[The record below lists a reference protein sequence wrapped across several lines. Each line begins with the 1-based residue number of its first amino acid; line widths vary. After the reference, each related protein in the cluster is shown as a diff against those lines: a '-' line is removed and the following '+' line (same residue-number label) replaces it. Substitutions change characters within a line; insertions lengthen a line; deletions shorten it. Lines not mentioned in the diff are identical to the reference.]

1 MLSRCYRPLS
11 PRKPQGLPY
20 LRTNRVGRLSY
31 VRRIPPKRQKY
42 AGNRTVIRCS
52 LGVSSTNQAD
62 PLVISA
68 WSRVHRETE
77 TLLEQAKIDQAEER
91 LAERPQVP
99 PTPRHQAGSSG
110 TVAPD
115 ARDVG

>member
-1 MLSRCYRPLS
+1 MS

-20 LRTNRVGRLSY
+20 LQTNRVGRLSY
-31 VRRIPPKRQKY
+31 VRRIPPKLQKY

-91 LAERPQVP
+91 LAERPKC
-99 PTPRHQAGSSG
+99 R
-110 TVAPD
+110 
-115 ARDVG
+115 

>member
-1 MLSRCYRPLS
+1 M
-11 PRKPQGLPY
+11 
-20 LRTNRVGRLSY
+20 GRLSY
-31 VRRIPPKRQKY
+31 VRRIPPKLQKY
-42 AGNRTVIRCS
+42 AVNRTVICCS